1 MTNILKKSVFTILC
15 CLAATTLFAQK
26 TYTFDDGVDVET
38 DWTITK
44 DVPDGGNG
52 ACALASSGKFSAKD
66 GNYLLFSFENK
77 SKITITITSTASFEN
92 ISNITFDA
100 IANDNSKPDFTL
112 NIVDDGGNVVKNVYS
127 NAGTKADFNT
137 GGTNKWGVSNS
148 DISPAVSGHVQLV
161 LYASSSGKYA
171 AIDNLKVTSSG
182 GGTTPE
188 PQPEDG
194 EPIVTKCTFDNI
206 EGTAQITEIDK
217 TSGTITA
224 KIKYGADRSNI
235 TPKFEGKNLDSGW
248 APLSADFST
257 QSTQTFIFTYSNSG
271 NVKNYDLTITE
282 AEEEKPDTPT
292 PSGDIY
298 AHWRFSGGDPPAD
311 NTFEDGT
318 NIRVE
323 FLTDGS
329 KSFTNES
336 AAYNTAVP
344 DDMKSQGSNGL
355 KSGGNVL
362 FLKVTTLNGQ
372 GFKKDD
378 IVTLCGYNP
387 WKISS
392 TADHTGDISAS
403 LATGTG
409 KGDYNIGYVTL
420 AADAEA
426 LYMKRA
432 EGTGTGICAIKV
444 TRGGSTTPEPQP
456 GDDPV
461 AVTSVSLDKTELSL
475 TAGQKTQL
483 TATIQPSNATDKT
496 LSWSSDN
503 ESVATVSNGYVSA
516 VAEGTATITVTT
528 KDGSFTTTCTVTVTK
543 KDEPEK
549 PDVPSTDLTL
559 HVPEVYEAKE
569 IAGGY
574 NTPLAV
580 SNGREYEVY
589 YINRDSEGK
598 KLAISTSNTDKAGNI
613 CDVEASTEA
622 KTVTKDGWA
631 KISDSNKTGGDSNA
645 EAKDEFQSSLRSV
658 KFNNEKHELVMYIQ
672 GYDQF
677 SFYGKDNNA
686 TESKGKHFE
695 VYIDDVKQSH
705 TPSDYAIHRFDISSG
720 RHVIRLTAI
729 GGSDSKLCSFSLRLA
744 QEPRAKRIS
753 GNDTTQVIYQT
764 QAPRPVYYFT
774 KYASMGETRL
784 EWNRSAATGI
794 TLEKIASSDLGDTL
808 MLAGTANCPV
818 GEYGFA
824 VVTYYN
830 NKETSRVPGRITV
843 VSDIKS
849 TSDINVTCYQGEEMD
864 QITFRYYALSA
875 DDVTFKWTNGTPAG
889 ITDKGSDGKYVIS
902 GTPSATGDFPYE
914 ISVLGADTVIKGNV
928 TVRPLDLGSNPVLY
942 LYKNNINDGVY
953 TYLQSKNWNLVD
965 RKTLENGLRPAE
977 QYAKYKWI
985 LISEDADA
993 NNPEVLQLIRGGANI
1008 PVLNMNGFTYAD
1020 GRLGWGEP
1028 NNGTVDTLTNNG
1040 CNIFVERSDHP
1051 IFNGFSGKNT
1061 IKIFSK
1067 IDTRGVMPIKVT
1079 LRGTHCLAT
1088 AYTRNIEEYYED
1100 GEKQTIIHEV
1110 PAAMRGGQKY
1120 ICFPI
1125 SKNSTANLTDDGKK
1139 LLDAI
1144 ISYLTN
1150 SSASPIEL
1158 PELQINR
1165 FVLEG
1170 HEGTIDQA
1178 DNTIEVKFSEAD
1190 FVALDSLRSAKPVIT
1205 LADQQYSH
1213 LIPGVGNDDQAIDF
1227 RFSSVLPVTFT
1238 VTDYIN
1244 IRTYSVSVRSY
1255 RPEGLENVYTAGEWV
1270 NIFDLYGRK
1279 VATTNEDIYTMPLP
1293 QGMYIVV
1300 TASGSTLKIMR

>member
-15 CLAATTLFAQK
+15 CLAATALWAETEK
-26 TYTFDDGVDVET
+26 NPSETSKDTDIKGTSYTIDGSLNA
-38 DWTITK
+38 
-44 DVPDGGNG
+44 GNG
-52 ACALASSGKFSAKD
+52 SAQAGEMTSKGIKFRINKTISEVSNAIEFKVNSGYTISALDLCGHV
-66 GNYLLFSFENK
+66 
-77 SKITITITSTASFEN
+77 
-92 ISNITFDA
+92 
-100 IANDNSKPDFTL
+100 NDNSKTSELTDVKVDGNSITFTPVTL
-112 NIVDDGGNVVKNVYS
+112 
-127 NAGTKADFNT
+127 
-137 GGTNKWGVSNS
+137 
-148 DISPAVSGHVQLV
+148 PAK
-161 LYASSSGKYA
+161 SSSATISLSGISA
-171 AIDNLKVTSSG
+171 TSSIILVFDGKASQANIEYTVTYSGEGGG
-182 GGTTPE
+182 GGTTPD
-188 PQPEDG
+188 PEDNK
-194 EPIVTKCTFDNI
+194 PVVTDMTFTDQV
-206 EGTAQITEIDK
+206 GKAVIDAEA
-217 TSGTITA
+217 GTITA
-224 KIKYGADRSNI
+224 QIKNGGNLSAIEPKFTGTNI
-235 TPKFEGKNLDSGW
+235 TEWTPTG
-248 APLSADFST
+248 AQDFSNGAVEYT
-257 QSTQTFIFTYSNSG
+257 ISGKGPVLIFK
-271 NVKNYDLTITE
+271 VTITE
-282 AEEEKPDTPT
+282 AEKEPETPDTPT
-292 PSGDIY
+292 PSGEIY
-298 AHWRFSGGDPPAD
+298 AHWRFSGGDAPAD

-323 FLTDGS
+323 FLTDGTDGS

-336 AAYNTAVP
+336 AAYNDAVP
-344 DDMKSQGSNGL
+344 DDMKSRGSKGVKL
-355 KSGGNVL
+355 GGDAL

-378 IVTLCGYNP
+378 VVTICGYNP

-392 TADHTGDISAS
+392 TADHTGNISTS
-403 LATGTG
+403 LATGTS
-409 KGDYNIGYVTL
+409 KTDYQIGSVTL
-420 AADAEA
+420 TADAEA
-426 LYMKRA
+426 LFLKRA
-432 EGTGTGICAIKV
+432 EGTACICAIKV

-461 AVTSVSLDKTELSL
+461 AVSGVSLDKTELSL

-496 LSWSSDN
+496 LSWSSDK

-528 KDGSFTTTCTVTVTK
+528 KDGSFTATCTVTVTK
-543 KDEPEK
+543 KDEPEI

-574 NTPLAV
+574 NTPLV
-580 SNGREYEVY
+580 VNGGREYEVY

-598 KLAISTSNTDKAGNI
+598 KLAISTSNTDKTGNI

-645 EAKDEFQSSLRSV
+645 SAKDEFQSSLRSV

-729 GGSDSKLCSFSLRLA
+729 GGSDSKLCSFSLRVA
-744 QEPRAKRIS
+744 QEPRTKRIK

-764 QAPRPVYYFT
+764 QAPRPIYYFT
-774 KYASMGETRL
+774 KYASMGETKL
-784 EWNRSAATGI
+784 EWNRAKIDGI
-794 TLEKIASSDLGDTL
+794 TLETVAGNDLGDTL

-824 VVTYYN
+824 VVSYFN
-830 NKETSRVPGRITV
+830 SKETSRVPGKITV

-864 QITFRYYALSA
+864 QITFRYYALSS
-875 DDVTFKWTNGTPAG
+875 DDVTFRWTNGTPAG
-889 ITDKGSDGKYVIS
+889 ITYKGSDGKYVIS
-902 GTPSATGDFPYE
+902 GTPTATGEFPYE

-928 TVRPLDLGSNPVLY
+928 TVRTLDLGSNPVLY

-1051 IFNGFSGKNT
+1051 IFKGFSGKNT
-1061 IKIFSK
+1061 INIFDK

-1088 AYTRNIEEYYED
+1088 AYTRDIEEYYED
-1100 GEKQTIIHEV
+1100 GDKQTIIHEV

-1170 HEGTIDQA
+1170 REGTIDQA
-1178 DNTIEVKFSEAD
+1178 NNTIEVKFRETD
-1190 FVALDSLRSAKPVIT
+1190 FVALDSLRNTKPVVT
-1205 LADQQYSH
+1205 LANQQYSH

-1270 NIFDLYGRK
+1270 NIFDIYGRK

-1293 QGMYIVV
+1293 RGMYIVV

>member
-15 CLAATTLFAQK
+15 CLAATTLWAETEK
-26 TYTFDDGVDVET
+26 NPSETSKDTDIKGTSYTIDGSLNA
-38 DWTITK
+38 
-44 DVPDGGNG
+44 GNG
-52 ACALASSGKFSAKD
+52 SAQAGDMTSKGIKFRINKTISEVSNAIEFKVNSGYTISALDLCGHV
-66 GNYLLFSFENK
+66 
-77 SKITITITSTASFEN
+77 
-92 ISNITFDA
+92 
-100 IANDNSKPDFTL
+100 NDNSKTSELTDVKVDGNSITFTPVTL
-112 NIVDDGGNVVKNVYS
+112 
-127 NAGTKADFNT
+127 
-137 GGTNKWGVSNS
+137 
-148 DISPAVSGHVQLV
+148 PAK
-161 LYASSSGKYA
+161 SSSATISLSGISA
-171 AIDNLKVTSSG
+171 TSSIILVFDGKASQANIEYTVTYSGEGGG

-188 PQPEDG
+188 PEDKN
-194 EPIVTKCTFDNI
+194 PVVTDMTFTDQV
-206 EGTAQITEIDK
+206 GKAVIDAEA
-217 TSGTITA
+217 GTITA
-224 KIKYGADRSNI
+224 QIKNGGNLKAIEPKFTGTNI
-235 TPKFEGKNLDSGW
+235 TEWTPKD
-248 APLSADFST
+248 AQDFSKGAVEYT
-257 QSTQTFIFTYSNSG
+257 ISGKGPVLIF
-271 NVKNYDLTITE
+271 NVTITE
-282 AEEEKPDTPT
+282 AEKEPETPDTPT

-298 AHWRFSGGDPPAD
+298 AHWRFSGGEAPGN
-311 NTFEDGT
+311 NTFDDGT
-318 NIRVE
+318 NMRVE
-323 FLTDGS
+323 FLSSDDAKTFS
-329 KSFTNES
+329 KES
-336 AAYNTAVP
+336 ATYNAAVP
-344 DDMKSQGSNGL
+344 DDMKSKGSNGL
-355 KSGGNVL
+355 KSGGSAL
-362 FLKVTTLNGQ
+362 FLKVTALNGQ

-387 WKISS
+387 WMISS

-409 KGDYNIGYVTL
+409 KGDYNIGSVTL
-420 AADAEA
+420 QADAEA

-444 TRGGSTTPEPQP
+444 TRGGGTTPEPQP

-461 AVTSVSLDKTELSL
+461 AVSGVSLDKTELSL

-528 KDGSFTTTCTVTVTK
+528 KDGPFTATCTVTVTK

-549 PDVPSTDLTL
+549 PDTPIPSTDLTL

-574 NTPLAV
+574 NTPLV
-580 SNGREYEVY
+580 VNGGREYEVY
-589 YINRDSEGK
+589 FMTRDSESEFCI
-598 KLAISTSNTDKAGNI
+598 ATTSTDKTAGITTRSNDYE
-613 CDVEASTEA
+613 CTAT
-622 KTVTKDGWA
+622 DGWFKFKGVGWSSSTDDLGA
-631 KISDSNKTGGDSNA
+631 EFGEMKRRLDMDNTSEFSMHISG
-645 EAKDEFQSSLRSV
+645 F
-658 KFNNEKHELVMYIQ
+658 
-672 GYDQF
+672 DQF
-677 SFYGKDNNA
+677 ALVARDKKQDTSSGQTKPENNRYLQI
-686 TESKGKHFE
+686 
-695 VYIDDVKQSH
+695 YIDDVLQPLQFDAN
-705 TPSDYAIHRFDISSG
+705 PSIRRYDVSSSE
-720 RHVIRLTAI
+720 HVIRVVHY
-729 GGSDSKLCSFSLRLA
+729 GSEKSAMYAFSLRVA

-753 GNDTTQVIYQT
+753 GNDTTQVVYQT
-764 QAPRPVYYFT
+764 QALKPVRYFV
-774 KYASMGETRL
+774 KYASMGETKL
-784 EWNRSAATGI
+784 EWNRAKIDGI
-794 TLEKIASSDLGDTL
+794 TLETVAGNELGDTL

-824 VVTYYN
+824 VVSYYN
-830 NKETSRVPGRITV
+830 GKETSRVPGKITV

-889 ITDKGSDGKYVIS
+889 ITNKGSDGKYVIS
-902 GTPSATGDFPYE
+902 GTPTATGDFPYE

-965 RKTLENGLRPAE
+965 RKTLEDGLRPAE

-1088 AYTRNIEEYYED
+1088 AYTRDIEDYYED
-1100 GEKQTIIHEV
+1100 GDKQTIIHEV

-1125 SKNSTANLTDDGKK
+1125 SKNSTANLTEDGKK

-1170 HEGTIDQA
+1170 REGTIDQA
-1178 DNTIEVKFSEAD
+1178 NNTIEVKFRETD
-1190 FVALDSLRSAKPVIT
+1190 FVALDSLRNTKPVVT

-1244 IRTYSVSVRSY
+1244 IRTYSVSVRTY

-1270 NIFDLYGRK
+1270 NIFDIYGRK